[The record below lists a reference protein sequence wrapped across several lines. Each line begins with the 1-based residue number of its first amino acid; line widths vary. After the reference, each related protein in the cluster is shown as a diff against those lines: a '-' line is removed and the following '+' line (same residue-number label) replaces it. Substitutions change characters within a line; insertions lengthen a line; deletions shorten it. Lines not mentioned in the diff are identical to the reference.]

1 MSFPTEKGRKLS
13 NIALGTLVILGILFV
28 VTGEWVGAIAGG
40 LLVAVSAVIHLL
52 MTEHEWKAESTS
64 PNTLIA
70 LAALCIAALVLAE
83 TVWHIWGAD
92 DAAKTFLPHE
102 VLMAV
107 RRICLGIAACM
118 SLLAVLEALIG
129 TTAERRN

>member
-1 MSFPTEKGRKLS
+1 MSLLTEKGRKLS
-13 NIALGTLVILGILFV
+13 NIAIGTLVILGVFFI

-40 LLVAVSAVIHLL
+40 QLVALSVVIHLL
-52 MTEHEWKAESTS
+52 RMDYEWKTDSTS

-70 LAALCIAALVLAE
+70 LAALCISALVFVE

-92 DAAKTFLPHE
+92 DAAKTFLPQE
-102 VLMAV
+102 VLMGV
-107 RRICLGIAACM
+107 RRICLGIAAGM
-118 SLLAVLEALIG
+118 SLLAMLEALIG